1 MNNCNDL
8 RAAAPGWLKARRYQV
23 GFTLV
28 ELLVVIGIIA
38 LLISIL
44 LPALGKARYQARL
57 VACSSNLHQIGL
69 ATREYCTDNKDQF
82 PCRFR
87 DGLANGDIRNGPG
100 MSTTLGRA
108 DDFYYLTFGTV
119 ADDNNQPDMGSNI
132 GRLMAAGYLGT
143 KVSDMN
149 AFCSTPQFS
158 DTHSYGIRYDPGQYP
173 TDFAFHYGTSY
184 AFNPH
189 WAYSSTVSGA
199 MVTQYRKLQQM
210 SPYHA
215 LALCMIYD
223 QGSLNHVRNGVA
235 TENVLFKDGHVS
247 PAASKYIFTE
257 TALAAATYCKNG
269 GAASPGGLDDYVDI
283 VTTLAL
289 GKNPLTQ
296 NADPATGSPSKSTPY
311 VNRLSAYQQGQLG
324 FSQLKVPWF

>member
-1 MNNCNDL
+1 MC
-8 RAAAPGWLKARRYQV
+8 RKAFIAASAFRRSRPKV
-23 GFTLV
+23 EPGFTLV

-69 ATREYCTDNKDQF
+69 ATFEYCSDNKGYL
-82 PCRFR
+82 PSRFR
-87 DGLANGDIRNGPG
+87 DGVAGIQELGAG
-100 MSTTLGRA
+100 GRA
-108 DDFYYLTFGTV
+108 DDFCYLAANTV
-119 ADDNNQPDMGSNI
+119 AGDGTLPDTGANI
-132 GRLMAAGYLGT
+132 GKLMVTGYLGSRI
-143 KVSDMN
+143 SDMN
-149 AFCSTPQFS
+149 VFIASSNFT
-158 DTHSYGIRYDPGQYP
+158 DTHSYPIRFDPGQYP

-184 AFNPH
+184 AYNPH
-189 WAYSSTVSGA
+189 WAYSSTSVAGT
-199 MVTQYRKLQQM
+199 MVTQYRTLQQM

-247 PAASKYIFTE
+247 PGSSKYLFTE
-257 TALAAATYCKNG
+257 TALTPATWCKSNQ
-269 GAASPGGLDDYVDI
+269 ASPGGLDDYVDI
-283 VTTLAL
+283 VTTAAL

-296 NADPATGSPSKSTPY
+296 NADPATGSPSRSTPY
-311 VNRLSAYQQGQLG
+311 NNRLVPYQEGLIG
-324 FSQLKVPWF
+324 FSQLLVPWN

>member
-1 MNNCNDL
+1 MLHLWPKDPIHGRQS
-8 RAAAPGWLKARRYQV
+8 RA

-44 LPALGKARYQARL
+44 LPALSRARFQARL

-69 ATREYCTDNKDQF
+69 ATFEYCADNKDRL

-87 DGLANGDIRNGPG
+87 DGFAAMSEVPG
-100 MSTTLGRA
+100 GRA
-108 DDFYYLTFGTV
+108 DDFCYLAWNTV
-119 ADDNNQPDMGSNI
+119 ADDNGQPDFGGNI
-132 GRLMAAGYLGT
+132 GKLMVGGYLGPRI
-143 KVSDMN
+143 SDMN
-149 AFCSTPQFS
+149 VFIGSSQFT
-158 DTHSYGIRYDPGQYP
+158 DVHSYPIRFDPGQYP
-173 TDFAFHYGTSY
+173 TDFAFHYGSSY

-189 WAYSSTVSGA
+189 WAYSSSSAAGT
-199 MVTQYRKLQQM
+199 MVTQYRTLQQM

-223 QGSLNHVRNGVA
+223 QGSLNHVRNGIA

-247 PAASKYIFTE
+247 PGASKYLYTE
-257 TALAAATYCKNG
+257 TALTPATCCQSNQ
-269 GAASPGGLDDYVDI
+269 ASPGGLDDYVDI

-296 NADPATGSPSKSTPY
+296 NADPATGSPPKSNPY
-311 VNRLSAYQQGQLG
+311 NNRLVPYQNGGILG
-324 FSQLKVPWF
+324 FSRLYVPWPN